1 MNAAHHEA
9 DSALESQRALTVVPS
24 CCGPGA
30 MFGWSP
36 PALPADTN
44 LKRRVDRMMPRSG
57 LSFVIFFAV
66 VIALLNVGVILPR
79 RMDLVAIGVVGLA
92 AGSWCAVNFWR
103 CRHAHCVIT
112 GAGWLALA
120 GFSSLRQDSAAA

>member
-1 MNAAHHEA
+1 
-9 DSALESQRALTVVPS
+9 
-24 CCGPGA
+24 

-44 LKRRVDRMMPRSG
+44 LKRRVDRTMPRSG
-57 LSFVIFFAV
+57 LSLVIFFAV